1 MVAHTSDADTSV
13 VTSLPSGKCGSA
25 VSILGKHIHRMR
37 PGEWLFDETVNCYMW
52 LLQMRNNERVHLF
65 NKSRTE
71 GAPEKKPSHFF
82 NSFFFKRLISPAGTA
97 QHHLVERFARGVV
110 RGPAVLELLALAG
123 LLNFKYKGLTRLA
136 PGGVVAR
143 QRRGLYAS

>member
-1 MVAHTSDADTSV
+1 
-13 VTSLPSGKCGSA
+13 
-25 VSILGKHIHRMR
+25 MR
-37 PGEWLFDETVNCYMW
+37 PGKWLFDETINSYMW

-82 NSFFFKRLISPAGTA
+82 NSFFFKKLISPAGTA

-110 RGPAVLELLALAG
+110 STPPPWETTTFSAD
-123 LLNFKYKGLTRLA
+123 THH
-136 PGGVVAR
+136 AR
-143 QRRGLYAS
+143 ANNHL

>member
-82 NSFFFKRLISPAGTA
+82 NSFFFKKLISPAGTA

-110 RGPAVLELLALAG
+110 STPPPGRYDFFRRHPPRAREQPPAG
-123 LLNFKYKGLTRLA
+123 H
-136 PGGVVAR
+136 
-143 QRRGLYAS
+143 